1 MSDNRGD
8 VRVVLVDD
16 QQVVRETIQ
25 MTLVAA
31 GFCCAVAGTV
41 HELVQQLEAVRFDLA
56 IIDHD
61 MPGLDASDA
70 VALVRE
76 HCPEATV
83 VGHSGRS
90 RRQEFLA
97 MGANGFLQKPW
108 ILSELLP
115 FLPSVGQ

>member
-70 VALVRE
+70 VAL
-76 HCPEATV
+76 CP
-83 VGHSGRS
+83 
-90 RRQEFLA
+90 
-97 MGANGFLQKPW
+97 
-108 ILSELLP
+108 
-115 FLPSVGQ
+115 